1 MFKPDDILN
10 ELQALSTT
18 VANIQRVNVF
28 NVPDDYFNNLSQQVL
43 LLKNTADN
51 DPAVTVAVPESY
63 FNNLA
68 ETIIGRIKREAEAE
82 VENKVEQE
90 NLNSILAAIG
100 NNNIYSIPQG
110 YFDHLSDNINAKIL
124 NQSAN
129 TFSETH
135 NISELV
141 AGIGNRNIYTVP
153 QDYFETLKVA
163 LNNTKT
169 AKVVSIKSRFATF
182 KYAVAAVVTGIIG
195 LSVFFVLNN
204 TPVKPSAE
212 TAAVM
217 IEANEI
223 IKTNSFDKELASISD
238 DAIVAFLESKGQNV
252 EAALV
257 ASLTDD
263 KILPDATD
271 YLINEN
277 TLNDVLKTID
287 LNN

>member
-1 MFKPDDILN
+1 MFKPDNILN

-51 DPAVTVAVPESY
+51 DPAVTAAVPESY

-68 ETIIGRIKREAEAE
+68 ETIIGRIKREAE

-90 NLNSILAAIG
+90 NLTSILAAIG

-141 AGIGNRNIYTVP
+141 ASIGNRNIYSVP

-238 DAIVAFLESKGQNV
+238 DAIVAFLESKGQ
-252 EAALV
+252 
-257 ASLTDD
+257 
-263 KILPDATD
+263 
-271 YLINEN
+271 
-277 TLNDVLKTID
+277 
-287 LNN
+287 

>member
-68 ETIIGRIKREAEAE
+68 ETIIGRIKREAE

-90 NLNSILAAIG
+90 NLTSILAAIG

>member
-1 MFKPDDILN
+1 MLKPDNILN
-10 ELQALSTT
+10 ELKALSTT

-28 NVPDDYFNNLSQQVL
+28 NVPDGYFNNLSQRVL
-43 LLKNTADN
+43 LLKNAADN
-51 DPAVTVAVPESY
+51 DTAVTTAVPEGY

-68 ETIIGRIKREAEAE
+68 DTIIGRIKREAE
-82 VENKVEQE
+82 VENESEQD
-90 NLNSILAAIG
+90 NLTSILAAIG

-129 TFSETH
+129 TYSETH
-135 NISELV
+135 HISELV

-163 LNNTKT
+163 LNNTKP

-182 KYAVAAVVTGIIG
+182 KYAAAAVVSGVIG

-204 TPVKPSAE
+204 GPVKPSAE

-223 IKTNSFDKELASISD
+223 IKTNSFDQELANISD

-263 KILPDATD
+263 KNLPDATD

>member
-1 MFKPDDILN
+1 MLKPDNILN
-10 ELQALSTT
+10 ELKALSTT

-28 NVPDDYFNNLSQQVL
+28 NVPDGYFNNLNQRVL
-43 LLKNTADN
+43 LLKNAADN
-51 DPAVTVAVPESY
+51 DTAVTAAVPEGY

-68 ETIIGRIKREAEAE
+68 DTILGRIKREAEVENE
-82 VENKVEQE
+82 VELE
-90 NLNSILAAIG
+90 NLTSILASIG
-100 NNNIYSIPQG
+100 NKNIYSIPQG
-110 YFDHLSDNINAKIL
+110 YFDHLSDNINAQIL
-124 NQSAN
+124 NQSTN
-129 TFSETH
+129 IYSETH

-153 QDYFETLKVA
+153 QSYFENLKAA
-163 LNNTKT
+163 LYNTNTTKI
-169 AKVVSIKSRFATF
+169 VSLKSRFTSF
-182 KYAVAAVVTGIIG
+182 KYAAAAVVTGIIG
-195 LSVFFVLNN
+195 LSIFFVLNN
-204 TPVKPSAE
+204 GPVKPSAE

-217 IEANEI
+217 TEASEI
-223 IKTNSFDKELASISD
+223 IKNNSFDKELANISD

-263 KILPDATD
+263 KNLPDATD

>member
-1 MFKPDDILN
+1 MFKPDNILN

-51 DPAVTVAVPESY
+51 DPAVTAAVPESY

-68 ETIIGRIKREAEAE
+68 ETIIGRIKREAE

-90 NLNSILAAIG
+90 NLTSILAAIG

-141 AGIGNRNIYTVP
+141 ASIGNRNIYSVP

-263 KILPDATD
+263 KNLPDATD

>member
-1 MFKPDDILN
+1 MLKPDNILN
-10 ELQALSTT
+10 ELKALSTT
-18 VANIQRVNVF
+18 VADIQRVNVF
-28 NVPDDYFNNLSQQVL
+28 NVPDGYFNNLSNRVL
-43 LLKNTADN
+43 LLKNAADYE
-51 DPAVTVAVPESY
+51 PAVTVAVPEGY

-68 ETIIGRIKREAEAE
+68 DTILGRIKREAE
-82 VENKVEQE
+82 VENESEQD
-90 NLNSILAAIG
+90 NLTSILATIG

-110 YFDHLSDNINAKIL
+110 YFDHLSDNINENIV

-129 TFSETH
+129 TYSETH

-141 AGIGNRNIYTVP
+141 AGIGNRNIYAVP
-153 QDYFETLKVA
+153 QDYFKNLKATLY
-163 LNNTKT
+163 NTNT

-182 KYAVAAVVTGIIG
+182 KYAAAAVVTGIIG
-195 LSVFFVLNN
+195 LSLFFVLNN
-204 TPVKPSAE
+204 GPVKPSAE

-217 IEANEI
+217 TEANEI

-263 KILPDATD
+263 KNLPDATD